1 MSFHL
6 AGIIP
11 ITTKPMDFGMDWHD
25 CLMPIAPNFYAI
37 ERAVY
42 ECAIAGCET
51 IWVVANDDVS
61 PLIRHRIGD
70 YVQDP
75 VYLGRKATFPSAH
88 RRRISVYYVP
98 LPVVHNNKDWCISWS
113 IVHGASVARDISLE
127 ISKWVAPKK
136 YYVAFPYSVYDAKC
150 LRSHR
155 KEISSNDNFSLT
167 FSGESFKDNK
177 MLGFSFD
184 DNELSKAKELFEIT
198 ENSMTSADL
207 EDEKDFFFRELSL
220 AKVFKHV
227 ILYNTAELSWSF
239 PIDSWEAYCRY
250 LSSEEK
256 NQIRHPGRLVL
267 SYRETNPIGTDI

>member
-11 ITTKPMDFGMDWHD
+11 ITTRPMDFDMAWHD
-25 CLMPIAPNFYAI
+25 CLMPIAPNFCAI

-42 ECAIAGCET
+42 ECAMAGCET

-61 PLIRHRIGD
+61 PLVRHRIGD

-75 VYLGRKATFPSAH
+75 VYLGRKATFPSTH

-113 IVHGASVARDISLE
+113 IVHGASVARDISME
-127 ISKWVAPKK
+127 ISKWRQ
-136 YYVAFPYSVYDAKC
+136 Y
-150 LRSHR
+150 R
-155 KEISSNDNFSLT
+155 KEISSSDNFSLT

-184 DNELSKAKELFEIT
+184 DNELLKAKELFEIT
-198 ENSMTSADL
+198 ENSMATEDL
-207 EDEKDFFFRELSL
+207 ENEKDFFFRKLSL

-227 ILYNTAELSWSF
+227 ILSNTAELSWSF
-239 PIDSWEAYCRY
+239 PIDSWETYCRY

-256 NQIRHPGRLVL
+256 YLIRHPGRLIL
-267 SYRETNPIGTDI
+267 SYREANPIGTNLKE